1 MKYQY
6 IDTTRFDDIFSQL
19 HLLNIHDI
27 IVVLMT
33 ASCNKIV
40 KAYALDGLLMYHTDK
55 ETNRKKHSWS
65 TEDFNRFGKSDKLI
79 NQKYD
84 EAFVSV
90 FHFEDEDYFVEHN
103 ELLADEDIEGIV
115 GFVAGALS
123 RMNYKRKIVL
133 NNMIDKNQNIG

>member
-6 IDTTRFDDIFSQL
+6 IDTTRFDEIFSQL

-33 ASCNKIV
+33 AACNKIV

-55 ETNRKKHSWS
+55 ETNRKKFSWS

-84 EAFVSV
+84 EAYISV
-90 FHFEDEDYFVEHN
+90 FTFKDELYYAEHN
-103 ELLADEDIEGIV
+103 ELLRQMDVDAIV
-115 GFVAGALS
+115 
-123 RMNYKRKIVL
+123 NYVSEQL
-133 NNMIDKNQNIG
+133 KNQFHKMED